1 MTVPSS
7 SELWAWREIQMH
19 TGFEIE
25 RMPFTLVYSRRC
37 ESQAFLKGYQKGQQ
51 DTRRELL
58 GASKYGYVRKDLH
71 TPCTDHRVHQGEPIR
86 KRLRTKQKV
95 TNE

>member
-58 GASKYGYVRKDLH
+58 GASQHGHVPKGSQ
-71 TPCTDHRVHQGEPIR
+71 TPCTNPRVHESEPIR

-95 TNE
+95 TE